1 MWLWWW
7 AGARFA
13 TYGAA
18 MVTNTS
24 RVEARRRV
32 REAQARANE
41 ARAQR
46 ERANVEDAATFMVA
60 AARVSE
66 VDAWESE
73 RLAQVREQVR
83 AEANKRRGD
92 YRAEAGAAVARMQ
105 HRGETLATIAELA
118 GVGVGELRAMLRY
131 APKTENHT
139 AGDVSGALG
148 GDDAGT
154 AGDAAASATAVT
166 GDVVPG
172 AAAGVPLGNGH
183 AASA

>member
-1 MWLWWW
+1 M
-7 AGARFA
+7 
-13 TYGAA
+13 
-18 MVTNTS
+18 
-24 RVEARRRV
+24 
-32 REAQARANE
+32 
-41 ARAQR
+41 
-46 ERANVEDAATFMVA
+46 
-60 AARVSE
+60 
-66 VDAWESE
+66 
-73 RLAQVREQVR
+73 
-83 AEANKRRGD
+83 
-92 YRAEAGAAVARMQ
+92 ARMQ

-148 GDDAGT
+148 GDDAGS